1 MAPAKSATSQP
12 GWAADHLKRRD
23 AAEKDEGGLDK
34 PPTLRQEQATDH
46 NLDLV
51 DSFESQDMTEL
62 NVSALF
68 LHSTSGKPPEPA
80 VEAAI
85 YKWTIRL

>member
-1 MAPAKSATSQP
+1 MDQ
-12 GWAADHLKRRD
+12 
-23 AAEKDEGGLDK
+23 

-46 NLDLV
+46 HLDLV
-51 DSFESQDMTEL
+51 GSFKSRDMTEL

-68 LHSTSGKPPEPA
+68 VHSTNGKLPEPA

-85 YKWTIRL
+85 FKWTIRL